1 MSVYLCFYYK
11 ILFPCRINRL
21 CPAVSYELYTVN
33 DSAVFCLIILGCKQ
47 TKDDNGS
54 AHKKEEMDFDAQ
66 YGQDNADG
74 ETFDHGYYSY
84 DGYDDDGAG
93 GYNGIDDFDFE

>member
-1 MSVYLCFYYK
+1 
-11 ILFPCRINRL
+11 
-21 CPAVSYELYTVN
+21 
-33 DSAVFCLIILGCKQ
+33 
-47 TKDDNGS
+47 
-54 AHKKEEMDFDAQ
+54 MDFDAH
-66 YGQDNADG
+66 YVQDNADG

>member
-1 MSVYLCFYYK
+1 MT
-11 ILFPCRINRL
+11 ILP
-21 CPAVSYELYTVN
+21 
-33 DSAVFCLIILGCKQ
+33 IILHFYDNGDQFCKQ

-54 AHKKEEMDFDAQ
+54 AHKKEEMDFDAH
-66 YGQDNADG
+66 YVQDNADG

-84 DGYDDDGAG
+84 DGYDDNGAG